1 MQRVL
6 SLIFARTK
14 RELGEKEESKEET
27 EQKHLKYRDFK
38 RSSPVRLFGRRLV
51 EQVSLEKRQVSPQE
65 PKKTSELQKDK
76 VRLKKK
82 MEYFYNELSKHKK
95 QENVEFYDE
104 IETTVQKS
112 KLSPKSQLIEQRI

>member
-1 MQRVL
+1 
-6 SLIFARTK
+6 
-14 RELGEKEESKEET
+14 
-27 EQKHLKYRDFK
+27 
-38 RSSPVRLFGRRLV
+38 VRLFGRRLV

-104 IETTVQKS
+104 IETTVHKS
-112 KLSPKSQLIEQRI
+112 KLLQSRSL

>member
-1 MQRVL
+1 
-6 SLIFARTK
+6 
-14 RELGEKEESKEET
+14 
-27 EQKHLKYRDFK
+27 
-38 RSSPVRLFGRRLV
+38 
-51 EQVSLEKRQVSPQE
+51 
-65 PKKTSELQKDK
+65 